1 MNINEIISASTPT
14 AGILIT
20 IGMALTIIIPIML
33 IIAIFNISSKAN
45 KLTQQMELLNRQM
58 DYLLQLEEQKQGI
71 DSNSGFENRN
81 PCIHQKHMLY

>member
-1 MNINEIISASTPT
+1 MNINEIISASTPI
-14 AGILIT
+14 AEIFLT
-20 IGMALTIIIPIML
+20 IGMALIIIIPIML

-58 DYLLQLEEQKQGI
+58 DYLLQLEERKQSI

-81 PCIHQKHMLY
+81 

>member
-14 AGILIT
+14 AGILLT
-20 IGMALTIIIPIML
+20 IGMALIIIIPIML

-58 DYLLQLEEQKQGI
+58 DYLLQLEERKQDI
-71 DSNSGFENRN
+71 DSSSGFENRN
-81 PCIHQKHMLY
+81 

>member
-20 IGMALTIIIPIML
+20 IGMALIIIIPIML

-45 KLTQQMELLNRQM
+45 KLTQQMELLNKQM

-81 PCIHQKHMLY
+81 

>member
-45 KLTQQMELLNRQM
+45 KLTQQIELLNRQM
-58 DYLLQLEEQKQGI
+58 DYLLQLEERKQGI

-81 PCIHQKHMLY
+81 

>member
-20 IGMALTIIIPIML
+20 IGMALIIIIPIML
-33 IIAIFNISSKAN
+33 IIAIFNISNKAN

-58 DYLLQLEEQKQGI
+58 DYLLQLEERKQGI
-71 DSNSGFENRN
+71 DSNSDFENRN
-81 PCIHQKHMLY
+81 

>member
-58 DYLLQLEEQKQGI
+58 DHLLQLEEQKQGI

-81 PCIHQKHMLY
+81 

>member
-20 IGMALTIIIPIML
+20 IGMALIIIIPIML
-33 IIAIFNISSKAN
+33 IIAIFNISNKAN

-58 DYLLQLEEQKQGI
+58 DYLLQLEERKQGI

-81 PCIHQKHMLY
+81 

>member
-71 DSNSGFENRN
+71 DSSSGFENRN
-81 PCIHQKHMLY
+81 

>member
-14 AGILIT
+14 AGILLT
-20 IGMALTIIIPIML
+20 IGMALIIIIPIML

-58 DYLLQLEEQKQGI
+58 DYLLQLEERKQGI

-81 PCIHQKHMLY
+81 

>member
-33 IIAIFNISSKAN
+33 IIAIFNISSKAS

-81 PCIHQKHMLY
+81 

>member
-1 MNINEIISASTPT
+1 
-14 AGILIT
+14 
-20 IGMALTIIIPIML
+20 ML

-81 PCIHQKHMLY
+81 

>member
-14 AGILIT
+14 AGILLT
-20 IGMALTIIIPIML
+20 IGMALIIIIPIML
-33 IIAIFNISSKAN
+33 IIAIFNISNKAN

-58 DYLLQLEEQKQGI
+58 DYLLQLEERKQGI

-81 PCIHQKHMLY
+81 

>member
-1 MNINEIISASTPT
+1 MNINEIISASTPI
-14 AGILIT
+14 AGILLT
-20 IGMALTIIIPIML
+20 IGMALIIIIPIML

-58 DYLLQLEEQKQGI
+58 DYLLQLEERKQDI

-81 PCIHQKHMLY
+81 

>member
-81 PCIHQKHMLY
+81 